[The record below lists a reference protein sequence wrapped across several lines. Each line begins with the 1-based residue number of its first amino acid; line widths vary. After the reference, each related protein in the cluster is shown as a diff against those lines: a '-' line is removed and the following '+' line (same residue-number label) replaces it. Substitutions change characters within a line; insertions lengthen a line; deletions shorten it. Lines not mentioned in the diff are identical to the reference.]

1 MYIKI
6 NEKEQAVAP
15 NTIRIDYKAF
25 EKTNATS
32 IFYILDGKC
41 KYDDK

>member
-6 NEKEQAVAP
+6 NEKEQAIAP
-15 NTIRIDYKAF
+15 KTIRIDYKAF
-25 EKTNATS
+25 EKTNAT
-32 IFYILDGKC
+32 YILDGKC